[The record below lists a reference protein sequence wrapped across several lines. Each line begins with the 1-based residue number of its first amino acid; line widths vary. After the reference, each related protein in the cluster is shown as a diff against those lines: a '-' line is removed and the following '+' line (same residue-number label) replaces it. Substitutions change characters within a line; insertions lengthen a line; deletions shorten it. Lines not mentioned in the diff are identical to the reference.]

1 VDAENP
7 RTPTQTEFPEK
18 FIAFIDILG
27 FKNLVEQ
34 AEAGRGIGLAR
45 LLELRNKLGEERRP
59 TWCPQSERRQDGL
72 DFCVS
77 QVSDSVIVSAEISP
91 AGVINLVAHCWGR
104 VMHLLESGIMCRGYI
119 TRGRIFHTSDH
130 FPIGTGFHRAYEKEK
145 DVAAFKLEANE
156 RGTPFV
162 EVDRAVC
169 DYVSQCGDRCV
180 EEMFSRCV
188 KGDGTVVALFPF
200 KRLGHQF
207 VIGSGRKFD
216 PEKERRSNQ
225 NVRTML
231 HRFKELVMTFVDT
244 SNRNAVA
251 KAEHYIKCLDDQ
263 IEQCDRTEET
273 ITRLASPFPRD
284 Q

>member
-1 VDAENP
+1 M
-7 RTPTQTEFPEK
+7 EFTEK

-34 AEAGRGIGLAR
+34 AEAGRGMGLDR
-45 LLELRNKLGEERRP
+45 LLELRNKLGAKRRP
-59 TWCPQSERRQDGL
+59 AWCPQSQRRQADL

-91 AGVINLVAHCWGR
+91 AGAINLVSHCWGL
-104 VMHLLESGIMCRGYI
+104 VMQLLESGIMCRGYI
-119 TRGRIFHTSDH
+119 TRGPIFHTDEQ
-130 FPIGTGFHRAYEKEK
+130 FPIGTGYHRAYENEK
-145 DVAAFKLEANE
+145 YVTAFRREANE

-169 DYVSQCGDRCV
+169 DYVSQCGDWCV
-180 EEMFSRCV
+180 KEIFSRCV
-188 KGDGTVVALFPF
+188 KDDGAIVALFPF

-207 VIGSGRKFD
+207 VIWGFGPNFD

-225 NVRTML
+225 NVRAML
-231 HRFKELVMTFVDT
+231 GRFKERVMTFVDM
-244 SNRNAVA
+244 SNPGAVA
-251 KAEHYIKCLDDQ
+251 KAEHYIKCLDAQ
-263 IEQCDRTEET
+263 IEQCDRTEE
-273 ITRLASPFPRD
+273 IIALLASPFPRR